1 MKLAPNSSLW
11 LLSAS
16 ATSILFRSRRPAERQ
31 AVRPDVPAAVAG
43 YPVGAGNGHAAVG
56 SPEPGATAQL
66 AALAQAEPAPA
77 PGRGEPSG
85 WMVVPVVGG
94 IVALLIL
101 GLHPP
106 AELTELISRAVAQIR
121 GVS

>member
-1 MKLAPNSSLW
+1 VA
-11 LLSAS
+11 AS
-16 ATSILFRSRRPAERQ
+16 PVVAGSG
-31 AVRPDVPAAVAG
+31 PAAA
-43 YPVGAGNGHAAVG
+43 G
-56 SPEPGATAQL
+56 SPESGSPAGL
-66 AALAQAEPAPA
+66 AVPAQAEPAPA